1 MCCGA
6 IDFTPE
12 LAAAL
17 RASVEAQR
25 LGSTIAPMSD
35 TDLVTIVHDDVAD
48 PLTCSATKAAMLC
61 LQGWRPVSKSPR
73 STTPTP
79 SRATSPVDP
88 SSPEED

>member
-25 LGSTIAPMSD
+25 AGSTIAPMSD

-48 PLTCSATKAAMLC
+48 PLTVSATKAAVLC
-61 LQGWRPVSKSPR
+61 LQGWRPLATPSR
-73 STTPTP
+73 STT
-79 SRATSPVDP
+79 SRATPPVAT